1 MSNSD
6 MISIVIPIYNE
17 KDAIGHE
24 LDTITKTMEQS
35 GYEYEIIVV
44 DDGSTD
50 GSADIVRQRED
61 VRQRDGVRLIQHE
74 RNLGTGAARSSGTR
88 VAQGDIVV
96 MTDGDGTYPGQ
107 EIPRLVSYLDE
118 YDMVIGA
125 RTKETGSM
133 RWLRT
138 PAKNFIRWL
147 ACYLTEVPI
156 PDLNSGLRAFRREIG
171 LKYLPI
177 LPSSHSW
184 VSTIT
189 IAFLSDRYRV
199 KWVPIDYYERVGRST
214 FHPIKDTY
222 NYLSLVIRSIMFF
235 NPLKVFLPVSL
246 TLGTIGFGKM
256 IYDIFAYNFHFA
268 PSTVTIILTAVQVG
282 AMGLLA
288 DLIVRRSRL

>member
-1 MSNSD
+1 MSGND
-6 MISIVIPIYNE
+6 TISIVIPIYNE
-17 KDAIGHE
+17 EDAIGKE
-24 LDTITKTMEQS
+24 LDTITRTMEQS
-35 GYEYEIIVV
+35 GYQYEIIVV

-50 GSADIVRQRED
+50 GSADVVRQRE
-61 VRQRDGVRLIQHE
+61 GIRLIPHE
-74 RNLGTGAARSSGTR
+74 RNLGTGAARTTGTR
-88 VAQGDIVV
+88 AARGNIIV
-96 MTDGDGTYPGQ
+96 MTDGDGSYPGQ
-107 EIPRLVSYLDE
+107 DIPRLLSHLDE

-125 RTKETGSM
+125 RTREAGSVP
-133 RWLRT
+133 WLRT

-147 ACYLTEVPI
+147 ACYLTEVSI

-177 LPSSHSW
+177 LPSTHSW

-199 KWVPIDYYERVGRST
+199 KWVPIEYYRRVGRST
-214 FHPIKDTY
+214 FHPVKDTY
-222 NYLSLVIRSIMFF
+222 NYLSLVIRSIMLF

-268 PSTVTIILTAVQVG
+268 PSTVTLILTAVQVG

>member
-1 MSNSD
+1 VTSTE
-6 MISIVIPIYNE
+6 MISIVIPVYNE
-17 KDAIGHE
+17 EDAIGAE
-24 LDTITKTMEQS
+24 LDTIAQTMGQS

-50 GSADIVRQRED
+50 RSADVCRQRE
-61 VRQRDGVRLIQHE
+61 GIRLIQHD
-74 RNLGTGAARSSGTR
+74 RNLGTGAARTTGTR
-88 VAQGDIVV
+88 AARGDVVV

-107 EIPRLVSYLDE
+107 DIPRLLSHMDDC
-118 YDMVIGA
+118 DMVIGA
-125 RTKETGSM
+125 RTRETGSM

-147 ACYLTEVPI
+147 ASYLTDVDI

-177 LPSSHSW
+177 LPNTHSW

-189 IAFLSDRYRV
+189 IALLSDRYRV
-199 KWVPIDYYERVGRST
+199 KWVPIEYYKRIGRST
-214 FHPIKDTY
+214 FHPIRDTY

-235 NPLKVFLPVSL
+235 NPLKVFLPLSL
-246 TLGTIGFGKM
+246 TLGAVGFGKM

-268 PSTVTIILTAVQVG
+268 PSTVTIIVTAVQIG